1 MTFYDRNGILYVSI
15 NGIRKTTKLKYSK
28 DNIKKFKSYYE
39 DEEFFNKFNIQ
50 KSVPTVVELC
60 QMVLDEKESALK
72 RNSYRAYDNLFNTQ
86 IKPFFKDKMVSTITP
101 SIIYDFYNSFSDK
114 STLRICHVI
123 LKFAFEK
130 AIIKGY
136 INFTPLQITKPKL
149 KTNYEMNPFTF
160 EEAKK
165 IIDTVPDLIKNLI
178 ATLFYTG
185 ARTGEI
191 FGLKWKNVCFD
202 NYTIK
207 IDNQFTNGFEDTPK
221 TKSSNRIIDML
232 PICESFLLEQQK
244 ITGSYEY
251 VFLNSKFKPYKS
263 SSALYNIWKDILNYL
278 ELDYRSIYQTRHTFA
293 SNMLS
298 NAENPLWVSQMLGH
312 RSLDVTLQ
320 KYSKYIKKEKTKRK
334 TTFLDN

>member
-60 QMVLDEKESALK
+60 QMVLDEKESTLK

-86 IKPFFKDKMVSTITP
+86 IKPFFNDKMVSIITP

-165 IIDTVPDLIKNLI
+165 IIDTAPDLIKNLI

>member
-1 MTFYDRNGILYVSI
+1 MTFYDRNGILYVPI

-28 DNIKKFKSYYE
+28 ENIKKFKSYYE
-39 DEEFFNKFNIQ
+39 DEEFFNKFDIK
-50 KSVPTVVELC
+50 KSVPTVIELC
-60 QMVLDEKESALK
+60 QMVLDEKESTLK

-86 IKPFFKDKMVSTITP
+86 IKPFFNDKIVSVITP

-149 KTNYEMNPFTF
+149 NTNYEMKPFTF
-160 EEAKK
+160 DEAKK
-165 IIDTVPDLIKNLI
+165 IIDIAPGHIRNLI
-178 ATLFYTG
+178 AVLFYTG
-185 ARTGEI
+185 ARTGEML
-191 FGLKWKNVCFD
+191 GLKWSNVNFQEF
-202 NYTIK
+202 TIK

-221 TKSSNRIIDML
+221 TKSSNRVVDML
-232 PICESFLLEQQK
+232 PICEKYLHEQFK
-244 ITGSYEY
+244 ITGSNEY
-251 VFLNSKFKPYKS
+251 VFLNSKSKPFKS
-263 SSALYNIWKDILNYL
+263 STALQNIWKEILNSL
-278 ELDYRSIYQTRHTFA
+278 DLDYRSIYQTRHSFA

-298 NAENPLWVSQMLGH
+298 NSENPLWVSQMLGH

-320 KYSKYIKKEKTKRK
+320 KYSKYIKKEVSKRK
-334 TTFLDN
+334 TTFLDT